1 MKKTIALII
10 AVFAVFTSYARKE
23 TASHVF
29 FIGLDSW
36 GSYSMAKADMPNVR
50 RLMENGWPHIEEK
63 NHTPLPQR
71 LQLGLDVH
79 GSIAGDPRILRVG
92 FEDT

>member
-50 RLMENGWPHIEEK
+50 RLMENGSYTLK
-63 NHTPLPQR
+63 KRTTLPSHSASNWASMFM
-71 LQLGLDVH
+71 GA
-79 GSIAGDPRILRVG
+79 SPENPRILRVG

>member
-36 GSYSMAKADMPNVR
+36 
-50 RLMENGWPHIEEK
+50 
-63 NHTPLPQR
+63 
-71 LQLGLDVH
+71 
-79 GSIAGDPRILRVG
+79 
-92 FEDT
+92 